1 MSQRLLDVLH
11 SSEVSETEVVNY
23 AKQVAAAMHYLH
35 HKLDVLHCDLAA
47 RNISF
52 FCIFRFIMPTSCTV
66 QGIDNSVWEYFYT
79 TWTHPLASL
88 ILSFLACSAL
98 NRWKRCG
105 DWTRLKQAFH
115 DQGRICFLS
124 SSHCSPFLYPMPL
137 NLISGQLVLVAGS

>member
-1 MSQRLLDVLH
+1 MQEHVSQRLLDVLH

-52 FCIFRFIMPTSCTV
+52 FFASLEFFMGPTSCTV

-79 TWTHPLASL
+79 TWHHPLAPL

-98 NRWKRCG
+98 KRWKG
-105 DWTRLKQAFH
+105 HVEDWTKMKQAAF
-115 DQGRICFLS
+115 QGRIAF
-124 SSHCSPFLYPMPL
+124 
-137 NLISGQLVLVAGS
+137 